1 MSAGVH
7 RLVRSALATGLV
19 VVPFSLGSLIRH
31 DQQQV
36 VGQDGP
42 DGAGSRLHHGRRPL
56 TLAALVVRFTAP
68 FPSNWDLVGPL
79 LLAGLGSGMVV
90 APNQAFVLERV
101 PETEAGT
108 AGAILGTAQRV
119 GSAIGI
125 AVIGSVLFAN
135 LHVQPG
141 PNAEAVAFSH
151 SSQLALL
158 ANVASVVVALLLV
171 VALPRQIPSRR

>member
-1 MSAGVH
+1 MASGG
-7 RLVRSALATGLV
+7 RE
-19 VVPFSLGSLIRH
+19 
-31 DQQQV
+31 
-36 VGQDGP
+36 DGP
-42 DGAGSRLHHGRRPL
+42 DLVGALTGRGRAGRRLHHGRRPL

-90 APNQAFVLERV
+90 APNQAFVLARV